1 MAKIKALILDDE
13 PAGRTVLSYFIQ
25 EYASDIIG
33 PIVTCSSIKETL
45 ETLESF
51 QPDLL
56 FVDIELQG
64 ESGLELRTLFPSI
77 PTVVVSAHSQYAI
90 DALRLDVIDF
100 LTKPLEVDQFKA
112 FLKRIETKIETK
124 RPLDETLIIRDGG
137 NSVIIQIQNILF
149 IEASGA
155 YSKIHTAE
163 RSYLVSK
170 TLKVLTPLLP
180 EHFYRLHRSFLVPG
194 FQIDSFKG
202 NTANLKSGHQIGLSK
217 SGRKLLLEKFGQ

>member
-1 MAKIKALILDDE
+1 MSRIKALILDDE

-25 EYASDIIG
+25 EYASDLFG
-33 PIVTCSSIKETL
+33 PISSCSSIREALLTL
-45 ETLESF
+45 ETF
-51 QPDLL
+51 DADLL

-64 ESGLELRTLFPSI
+64 ESGLDMRSILPSI
-77 PTVVVSAHSQYAI
+77 PIVVVSAHSNYAI
-90 DALRLDVIDF
+90 EALRLNVLDF

-112 FLKRIETKIETK
+112 FVQRIESKIEPK
-124 RPLDETLIIRDGG
+124 RRLDDSLIIRDGG

-155 YSKIHTAE
+155 YSKIHTTE

-170 TLKVLTPLLP
+170 TLKVLTPMLP
-180 EHFYRLHRSFLVPG
+180 DHFYRLHRSFLVPG
-194 FQIDSFKG
+194 FQIESFKG
-202 NTANLKSGHQIGLSK
+202 NTANLKTGHLIGLSK